1 MRKNNQV
8 EEMWYRI
15 KGKHLDLLGKH
26 QELGVKF
33 KKTIAD
39 MGILMNK
46 FHAVIDA
53 GELLEATDIEG
64 KSPEVIEMKR
74 IEPMNSYFTDFVH
87 RNKEFLHSKEFND
100 FADAINHTFVRR
112 MNAVNVRIHSK
123 PHSTDHIIKILIPYE
138 KEIDALTALYP
149 IFEKV
154 QTDTIEEFEDI
165 KRVAAFDTI

>member
-8 EEMWYRI
+8 EEVWYRI

-53 GELLEATDIEG
+53 GELLEATDIDG
-64 KSPEVIEMKR
+64 K
-74 IEPMNSYFTDFVH
+74 YF
-87 RNKEFLHSKEFND
+87 
-100 FADAINHTFVRR
+100 
-112 MNAVNVRIHSK
+112 
-123 PHSTDHIIKILIPYE
+123 
-138 KEIDALTALYP
+138 
-149 IFEKV
+149 
-154 QTDTIEEFEDI
+154 
-165 KRVAAFDTI
+165 